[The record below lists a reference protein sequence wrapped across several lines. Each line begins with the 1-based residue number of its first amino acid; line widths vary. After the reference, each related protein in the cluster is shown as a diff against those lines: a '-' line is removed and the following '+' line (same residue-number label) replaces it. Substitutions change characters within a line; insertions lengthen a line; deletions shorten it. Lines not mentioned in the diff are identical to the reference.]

1 MIAKATRTVDVAN
14 QHGAAA
20 PVSTRDGPEPS
31 SAPVF
36 ETSDLSTPGHAE
48 TSSCVFPGL
57 IGTSA
62 VLRRALTN
70 VPHAIR
76 TNETVLISGETGTG
90 KELVARAIH
99 YLGSRVSYP
108 FVPVNCGTLVDTLLG
123 SELFGHERG
132 AFTDAHVRAPGLI
145 AHADGG
151 TVFLDEV
158 DALTLRG
165 QVALL
170 RVLQDKT
177 VRAIGSTQDNRVD
190 VRFIAATNTPLRRL
204 VDAGVFRADLYFRLS
219 VFAID
224 LPPLRER
231 VGDLVLL
238 AAYLLKK
245 HTAPGTAVPQLSPAA
260 VAALFGYDWP
270 GNVRELENAVIRAM
284 HNSRD
289 GLIRAEDLGLP
300 TSAALTDAV
309 EPRSFSESKRRI
321 IQEFERRYL
330 TELMIHHHGNVTS
343 ASRAAGK
350 ERRELGKL
358 LKKHGLDPR
367 TLSVLEAPRST
378 SRDRRVDQRRAGGA
392 PPGFSGP

>member
-1 MIAKATRTVDVAN
+1 LTSVPAV
-14 QHGAAA
+14 
-20 PVSTRDGPEPS
+20 
-31 SAPVF
+31 
-36 ETSDLSTPGHAE
+36 ETPDLLTPDLADA
-48 TSSCVFPGL
+48 SRCVFPGL

-62 VLRRALTN
+62 ILQRALAN
-70 VPHAIR
+70 LPHAIR

-90 KELVARAIH
+90 KELVARAVH
-99 YLGSRVSYP
+99 YLGARVSYP
-108 FVPVNCGTLVDTLLG
+108 FVAVNCGALVDTLLE

-132 AFTDAHVRAPGLI
+132 AFTDARVRRAGLI

-151 TVFLDEV
+151 TVFLDEI

-170 RVLQDKT
+170 RVLQDKM
-177 VRAIGSTQDNRVD
+177 VRVVGSTQDSRVD

-224 LPPLRER
+224 LPPLRDR

-238 AAYLLKK
+238 AAHLLKK
-245 HTAPGTAVPQLSPAA
+245 HTTPGSAVPQLSPAA
-260 VAALFGYDWP
+260 VAALLGYDWP
-270 GNVRELENAVIRAM
+270 GNVRELENATIRAIYS
-284 HNSRD
+284 SRD

-300 TSAALTDAV
+300 ASELPADPV
-309 EPRSFSESKRRI
+309 GPRSFSESKRRI
-321 IQEFERRYL
+321 IREFERRYL
-330 TELMIHHHGNVTS
+330 TELMIRHHGNVTD

-367 TLSVLEAPRST
+367 TLFVLEAPRPT
-378 SRDRRVDQRRAGGA
+378 AREPRVDRPGA
-392 PPGFSGP
+392 RGLSPGFSAP